1 MKKKKIHISKIL
13 FVVVVIAIIV
23 LLLLLFDKLI
33 GNDDTISFN
42 IESSKK
48 RASEISELYK
58 DDYNSSV
65 LLKDSNINKSG
76 SYELKGNYKCIKINT
91 NLNVNLVLNNANI
104 VCDDGPAIYVENAKT
119 LHVVLKGENSIN
131 STTNIDLE
139 GAIYSKDDLVFT
151 GDGSLNITSNY
162 EGIVSNDNLV
172 IKGGKYSINSFD
184 DGIKGKDVVAIVD
197 GEFIIKS
204 HGDGIK
210 SSNSQNKSKGYI
222 TIDNGKF
229 DIDSLKDGLQAETDI
244 LIDNGVFKIKTNT
257 DSEES
262 SKAIKANSLIE
273 IKNGTFDINSI
284 DDGIN
289 SGGNMKIDGGDF
301 SINSND
307 EGIKVTG
314 LFINSG
320 NIKINS
326 TDGIKASYFRMD
338 NGLLSIQAKDEG
350 ITTIKDI
357 KKYNATYE
365 MNDGSV
371 AIQMGPG
378 SKGGIVCPGNLI
390 MHGGTLNVAGDLPF
404 ELSGTVSGD
413 GGTIIRNGEK
423 IENISSI
430 APRKKTGNNNNKQ
443 SSNNDKQNSSTR
455 DSSSH
460 SETNE
465 NGEHSSRHSRST

>member
-1 MKKKKIHISKIL
+1 MKKNKIRISRIL

-23 LLLLLFDKLI
+23 LLLLLFDKFI

-58 DDYNSSV
+58 DDYNSPV
-65 LLKDSNINKSG
+65 LLKESNINKSG

-314 LFINSG
+314 
-320 NIKINS
+320 NS

-413 GGTIIRNGEK
+413 DGTIIRNGEK